1 MSELTE
7 MINQGGEAFVLL
19 FLVLGAIGVAVAM
32 FIASPKKFI
41 KSVMKDFWN
50 SLIDKYGKKPEQE
63 QGYEPTAEELAKM
76 DMTLEEW
83 RAQNLDN
90 IYTPDAPEIE
100 KPKGK

>member
-7 MINQGGEAFVLL
+7 MINQGGEAFVFL
-19 FLVLGAIGVAVAM
+19 FLVIGALGIAVAM

-41 KSVMKDFWN
+41 KSVLKDLWN
-50 SLIDKYGKKPEQE
+50 SMIEKYGKKPEQE
-63 QGYEPTAEELAKM
+63 PYEPTAEELAKM

-90 IYTPDAPEIE
+90 IYTPEAPEIE

>member
-19 FLVLGAIGVAVAM
+19 FLVLGA
-32 FIASPKKFI
+32 IASPKKFI

>member
-19 FLVLGAIGVAVAM
+19 FLVIGALGIAVVM

-41 KSVMKDFWN
+41 KSVLKDLWN
-50 SLIDKYGKKPEQE
+50 SMIEKYGKKPERE
-63 QGYEPTAEELAKM
+63 PYEPTAEELAKM

-83 RAQNLDN
+83 KAQNLDN
-90 IYTPDAPEIE
+90 IYTPEVPEIE